1 MNFMENIAI
10 RDPKDEHI
18 TNKDDSVTNK
28 DGDNYLEKGE
38 QAVDEMKPDKER
50 VQTTS
55 EIEEQARPVVEGNP
69 KKDSKSRR
77 WVL

>member
-1 MNFMENIAI
+1 MESAI
-10 RDPKDEHI
+10 IKDPKDDQI

-38 QAVDEMKPDKER
+38 HPTDEMKPDKER
-50 VQTTS
+50 MQATS
-55 EIEEQARPVVEGNP
+55 NTEEPVRPVEEGNP
-69 KKDSKSRR
+69 KKDSKSKR

>member
-1 MNFMENIAI
+1 MENITI
-10 RDPKDEHI
+10 KSPKDEHI

-38 QAVDEMKPDKER
+38 QTVDEIKPDKER
-50 VQTTS
+50 IQTTS
-55 EIEEQARPVVEGNP
+55 EIEGAARPVEEGNP
-69 KKDSKSRR
+69 KKDSKSRK